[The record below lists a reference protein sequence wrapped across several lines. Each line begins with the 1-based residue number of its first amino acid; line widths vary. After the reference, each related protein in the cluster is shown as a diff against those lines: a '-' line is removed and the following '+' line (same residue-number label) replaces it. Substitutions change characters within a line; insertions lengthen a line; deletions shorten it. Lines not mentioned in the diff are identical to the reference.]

1 MAPFYFKLGE
11 SLANYIMLNT
21 DELGN
26 LKAPEV
32 EDSDGDEPSAENEN
46 DSKEEQKEE

>member
-32 EDSDGDEPSAENEN
+32 EDSDGDEPSAEN